1 MHILF
6 ILGGIILLLVGGE
19 GLVKGSV
26 TVARKLGMSPLVI
39 GIVLVG
45 FGTSAPEMVTCVLAA
60 LHGSPG
66 IAVGNVIGSNIA
78 NILLIIGTASTIA
91 SIPCNPKA
99 FYRDG
104 IALAGATIICVAALM
119 TGEVTR
125 MIGVV
130 FLIILACY
138 LGYTI
143 RTERKP
149 CYSPSG
155 RVHEEESHLLDPV
168 PGKLV
173 NGLIMAV
180 SGMAAIMFGAKLVV
194 DGAVELARAMEIS
207 ETLIGLTVISI
218 GTSLPELV
226 ASAMAAFRRQTELA
240 FGNILGSNMFN
251 TLGILGSTAVIAP
264 IPVPPEILEFDLWV
278 MAAVTLI
285 FLIVSMRL
293 WMIVRVEGF
302 ILLGCYAC
310 YLGWLV
316 THA

>member
-1 MHILF
+1 MHILL
-6 ILGGIILLLVGGE
+6 IIGGILLLLIGGE

-26 TVARKLGMSPLVI
+26 AVARKLGLSPLVI

-45 FGTSAPEMVTCVLAA
+45 FGTSAPEMVTCILAA
-60 LHGSPG
+60 LNGSPG

-104 IALAGATIICVAALM
+104 LALAGATAICVGALM
-119 TGEVTR
+119 MGEISRLTGA
-125 MIGVV
+125 I
-130 FLIILACY
+130 FLVLLISYLA
-138 LGYTI
+138 YTI
-143 RTERKP
+143 RTEKKP
-149 CYSPSG
+149 GYSPSA
-155 RVHEEESHLLDPV
+155 RVHEGESQLLDPV
-168 PGKLV
+168 PGKLI
-173 NGLIMAV
+173 NGIVMLL
-180 SGMAAIMFGAKLVV
+180 SGMAAIMLGAKLVV

-251 TLGILGSTAVIAP
+251 TLGILGTTAVIAP
-264 IPVPPEILEFDLWV
+264 IPVPEEVLKFDLWV
-278 MAAVTLI
+278 MAAVTLV
-285 FLIVSMRL
+285 FLGVSMRL
-293 WMIVRVEGF
+293 WQIVRIEGVV
-302 ILLGCYAC
+302 LLACYAG
-310 YLGWLV
+310 YIGWLV
-316 THA
+316 AHA